1 MPTAEAPM
9 PTDPILQLIDA
20 LADIV
25 VEDYLREQAAND
37 AAPAPARENPA
48 LPATGTRA

>member
-1 MPTAEAPM
+1 MSTPGPG
-9 PTDPILQLIDA
+9 DPILQLIDA

-37 AAPAPARENPA
+37 AARPAAGENPV
-48 LPATGTRA
+48 LPSGRKAA